1 LRTRRNF
8 PSRFLFVV
16 VLNKKNN
23 AAIIFSLLLTIF
35 LWGGNNVGTKWLV
48 AHWPVIWMGSIRLLI
63 AGPILLAVLRFTNW
77 LGEWRTPTVSQQR
90 EMWLGGGLSLAL
102 YIIAFNWGLKL
113 TAASHIALCL
123 GASPVWALLG
133 DERPQRNWKSAR
145 RYGAAALA
153 ATGVIVL
160 FWPALRNPRASLIG
174 DFLGLCAS
182 ILWAVFSR
190 QIRKH
195 SANLSGTE
203 VAAHT
208 MWMAGAW
215 LLPIG
220 LVEILLQGITV
231 NSRQVEILGL
241 CAVLGAVVPYALWNS
256 ALRHWQTSRVMLF
269 NNLIPLSTMLWA
281 NHFLGEPITHTFWTA
296 MVLIVTGVV
305 LGQTDWVKIFK
316 LPESF

>member
-1 LRTRRNF
+1 M
-8 PSRFLFVV
+8 
-16 VLNKKNN
+16 LNKKNN
-23 AAIIFSLLLTIF
+23 AAIIFSLLFTIF

-48 AHWPVIWMGSIRLLI
+48 GHWPVIWMGSIRLLV

-77 LGEWRTPTVSQQR
+77 LGEWRAPTAAQKR

-123 GASPVWALLG
+123 GASPVWALLA
-133 DERPQRNWKSAR
+133 DEKPQRSWKSVR
-145 RYGAAALA
+145 RYGAATLA
-153 ATGVIVL
+153 AGGILVL
-160 FWPALRNPRASLIG
+160 FWPELQSTKLSLAG
-174 DFLGLCAS
+174 DFLGLIAS

-190 QIRKH
+190 QIRRH
-195 SANLSGTE
+195 SVHLSGTE
-203 VAAHT
+203 TAAHT
-208 MWMAGAW
+208 MWMAGVW

-220 LVEILLQGITV
+220 LIEIFWQGISV
-231 NSRQVEILGL
+231 NSQQLGVLGL
-241 CAVLGAVVPYALWNS
+241 CAILGAVVPYTLWNG

-281 NHFLGEPITHTFWTA
+281 HYFLGEPMTHTFWLA
-296 MVLIVTGVV
+296 MILIVAGVV
-305 LGQTDWVKIFK
+305 LGQTDWIKIFR